1 MTNAEVPLI
10 FFFWS
15 YCYIIVMKVSF
26 KDCKSEMEKILHAF
40 HIKDLKLPNKIK
52 VNMVG
57 IGSGKIWPNETN
69 KIQYE

>member
-1 MTNAEVPLI
+1 
-10 FFFWS
+10 
-15 YCYIIVMKVSF
+15 MKVSF